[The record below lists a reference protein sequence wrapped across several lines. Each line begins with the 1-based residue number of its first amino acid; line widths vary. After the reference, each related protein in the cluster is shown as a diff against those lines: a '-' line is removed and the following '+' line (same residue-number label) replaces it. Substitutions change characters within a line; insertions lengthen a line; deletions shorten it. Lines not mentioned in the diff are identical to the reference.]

1 MSKVL
6 TTEQREQAGSDSYNR
21 FEYQVHWIVCHII
34 VRLQEDA
41 ECIVFCEFH
50 DDMAEYSPDNQQYQ
64 FFQIKTKEDSSDWTI
79 AEMSKRE
86 KKKTGG
92 YKKSFLGFIFYNYLV
107 FGVECSHCY
116 FVSNNDF
123 DNDVLLW
130 QAYVEDGKSLQTENV
145 ELYRKIK
152 DRIKEEF
159 SDDMPSN
166 FDLVFEEFI
175 QNTFVHKSELQLT
188 TYETQTMGKFFKH
201 LADKNIPSNTANFIF
216 QQLLNDVRKK
226 SKEKIKMPIRI
237 KVKKL
242 HGEIAEFKKKRNL
255 EYNRK
260 EKLESLVQELKSLN
274 HEIEQGNVICAKCGS
289 DKIIYKSKGMSFE
302 VSNSYV
308 RKRVLSS
315 IAYQIS
321 QKEEIIREY
330 SYQIQQLQDELK
342 STLQDVPVEL
352 QKILLFSE
360 MILSEIDYDNKL
372 KELCEQLEELQAND
386 KSISDSEKQA
396 KQKCKEMKQDIVSR
410 MNKLYREVDPQGRTF
425 FDDIFT
431 KRDETYSGSEEQE
444 YYYSRILAINDY
456 FNHSYPLLIDCYR
469 SGEIS
474 SQKEDIMIKN
484 FISRDKQIIITST
497 LKKEEYTANKY
508 DQYKDNANV
517 IDYSNNESS
526 KLLQSQYVARLEM
539 IVESFGVMFNEE

>member
-1 MSKVL
+1 MKIKSIAL
-6 TTEQREQAGSDSYNR
+6 GN
-21 FEYQVHWIVCHII
+21 
-34 VRLQEDA
+34 A
-41 ECIVFCEFH
+41 EE
-50 DDMAEYSPDNQQYQ
+50 
-64 FFQIKTKEDSSDWTI
+64 
-79 AEMSKRE
+79 
-86 KKKTGG
+86 
-92 YKKSFLGFIFYNYLV
+92 
-107 FGVECSHCY
+107 
-116 FVSNNDF
+116 
-123 DNDVLLW
+123 
-130 QAYVEDGKSLQTENV
+130 AYVEERFTDGVN
-145 ELYRKIK
+145 I
-152 DRIKEEF
+152 IF
-159 SDDMPSN
+159 SDDNNKGKTLVMQGMMYAMGNQPIFPKGFNYRSN
-166 FDLVFEEFI
+166 YFYCKAEINDEELEFLRRDSSFLVKKQGEQYSFDSVTELKYFLVDENIFNIPQISKDEHMVIADLNLFYELFFI
-175 QNTFVHKSELQLT
+175 GQ
-188 TYETQTMGKFFKH
+188 
-201 LADKNIPSNTANFIF
+201 DKRNPSNTINSGYNNKKDFINMLCSMNGYPLIDMEETNEENKQRI
-216 QQLLNDVRKK
+216 QQIKSDIAATKKLLKLFKKNPDVSGYVDKYGD
-226 SKEKIKMPIRI
+226 STQFSDFRI

-484 FISRDKQIIITST
+484 FISRDKQVIITST

-539 IVESFGVMFNEE
+539 IVESFGVMFTEET